1 MLKAWMFRQASLATP
16 RRKSLSELMYFSAFL
31 PDVSSTIFCA
41 IFRRLS
47 CESFKVKVYCI
58 VNMHKPLCEAVTIL
72 NNVCHPLYT
81 YSIIRI
87 MYVHIMC
94 QAVPPYTLYL
104 IPYYLYIAT
113 HFVSTIQRQA
123 VPPSLGF

>member
-1 MLKAWMFRQASLATP
+1 MLKAWMFRHASLATP

-47 CESFKVKVYCI
+47 CESFEVKVYCI
-58 VNMHKPLCEAVTIL
+58 VNMHKPLCEAVPIL
-72 NNVCHPLYT
+72 NNVCNPLYT
-81 YSIIRI
+81 FSIIRI

-94 QAVPPYTLYL
+94 ILALKYKYV
-104 IPYYLYIAT
+104 IVEYYVLCITYYEHT
-113 HFVSTIQRQA
+113 VYH
-123 VPPSLGF
+123 